1 MFFGREDVPKK
12 GISRNPSSKIVKGA
26 GKEAVRNQ
34 RDAERAHLKEM
45 IQAGRRAKVE
55 EPPVVIECLEDIEGD
70 EDREA
75 EKSNEASAI
84 IPEKK
89 HKQTPSTAWAAT
101 LGKSTVTMEDDT
113 EVDVESIDNDCIG
126 NNDTKISLTSVTKE
140 QLDVDEV
147 VELDDSEGEDEDD
160 DDDDDDA
167 DDDVEMLKE
176 MDNDDGDDNDDDNDD
191 DDPIADL
198 DADMNVD
205 TVEAQE
211 YDSSIE
217 IGEVVAAPTPEQTA
231 IDLADMQDLVECMKV
246 AADVAGRDDLDDF
259 DDDEFEEEDSDE
271 DADNAIQGDGEAIE
285 AWIQADNGDL
295 SKEDID
301 FFAEEGVDV
310 SLHDGEVD
318 DAVDKIEDTDIGNE
332 NVQGCP
338 AYATID
344 PYPSSTAK
352 TVVEQQHHEIQQDEE
367 FESVDEWSQG
377 DYDGEDD
384 EGDPLQKPTNLSQNQ
399 DLKSE
404 AMKLQIYLNE
414 NLGTE
419 SVAEVIYLLENID
432 SASSEE
438 VLLAEVEKV
447 IGVQGLFYL
456 DDFFKLLTC
465 LPAH

>member
-1 MFFGREDVPKK
+1 
-12 GISRNPSSKIVKGA
+12 
-26 GKEAVRNQ
+26 
-34 RDAERAHLKEM
+34 
-45 IQAGRRAKVE
+45 
-55 EPPVVIECLEDIEGD
+55 
-70 EDREA
+70 
-75 EKSNEASAI
+75 
-84 IPEKK
+84 
-89 HKQTPSTAWAAT
+89 
-101 LGKSTVTMEDDT
+101 
-113 EVDVESIDNDCIG
+113 
-126 NNDTKISLTSVTKE
+126 
-140 QLDVDEV
+140 
-147 VELDDSEGEDEDD
+147 
-160 DDDDDDA
+160 
-167 DDDVEMLKE
+167 LKE

-217 IGEVVAAPTPEQTA
+217 IGEVVAAPTPEQTV

-310 SLHDGEVD
+310 SMHDGEVD

-332 NVQGCP
+332 NVQSCP

-432 SASSEE
+432 SD
-438 VLLAEVEKV
+438 
-447 IGVQGLFYL
+447 QF
-456 DDFFKLLTC
+456 
-465 LPAH
+465 